1 MEHYLFLTA
10 SSIFIMGCFCMAI
23 AFLVVPLSPDKRLKK
38 YHISLRF
45 LSATYFITAVLKLI
59 DMKLDGAMLD
69 LISIQTIVIASL
81 QAPVFT
87 FSLITLI
94 TPRFVTRSYLWKHL
108 MPVFILIVLYVLV
121 ALVWGNPKISSFVIL
136 KLVASHPAVLVRGLF
151 LVYYVLQLLFLYR
164 LFCVQVKKYE
174 ERLDNYIADRQ
185 YSYLSGVRYLF
196 YAMLVVGVC
205 TLLSC
210 FMLTEPLLL
219 IFSIVYT
226 VFYMVFGL
234 YYIRYP
240 HKFANM
246 QQIIYPLPSFTESST
261 KDLKRFY
268 WTELKNH
275 IIADKYYERPGVN
288 IEEIAQHLKIGRTTL
303 SNFINC
309 EEGLNF
315 NAWINLL
322 RVEEAQRLLSESPD
336 CNFAEIAKQ
345 VGYREPSSFSR
356 EFKRITAK
364 SPSAWRQNR

>member
-10 SSIFIMGCFCMAI
+10 SSALIMGCFCMTI
-23 AFLVVPLSPDKRLKK
+23 VFLIVPLPPDKRLKK
-38 YHISLRF
+38 YRISLRF
-45 LSATYFITAVLKLI
+45 LAATYLITAVLKLV
-59 DMKLDGAMLD
+59 DMKLNGAMLD

-81 QAPVFT
+81 QTPVFT

-94 TPRFVTRSYLWKHL
+94 NPRFVTRSYLWKHL
-108 MPVFILIVLYVLV
+108 MPVCILIMLYVLV

-136 KLVASHPAVLVRGLF
+136 KLVASHPAVVVRGLF
-151 LVYYVLQLLFLYR
+151 LVYYVFQLLFLYR
-164 LFCVQVKKYE
+164 LFCIQAKKYE
-174 ERLDNYIADRQ
+174 EKLDNYIADRQ
-185 YSYLSGVRYLF
+185 YLYLSGVRYLF
-196 YAMLVVGVC
+196 YAMLVVGIC

-219 IFSIVYT
+219 VFSIVYT
-226 VFYMVFGL
+226 IFYMAFGA

-261 KDLKRFY
+261 KDMKRFY

-275 IIADKYYERPGVN
+275 IIADKYYQQPGIN
-288 IEEIAQHLKIGRTTL
+288 IDEIAQHLKIGRTTL

-315 NAWINLL
+315 NVWINLL
-322 RVEEAQRLLSESPD
+322 RVEEAKRLLIECPNCS
-336 CNFAEIAKQ
+336 FAEIAEQ
-345 VGYREPSSFSR
+345 VGYRDPSSFSR
-356 EFKRITAK
+356 EFKRITTK